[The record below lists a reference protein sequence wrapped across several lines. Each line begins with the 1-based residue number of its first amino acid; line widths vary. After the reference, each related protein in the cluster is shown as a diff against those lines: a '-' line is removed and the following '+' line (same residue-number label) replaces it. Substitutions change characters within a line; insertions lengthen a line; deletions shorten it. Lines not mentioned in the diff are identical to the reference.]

1 MENSLLKIS
10 RIGIPLL
17 LIGTL
22 FLSSDF
28 FIDREINPK
37 IYVFV
42 VLSYVFGICLLLL
55 YRRKLMISSWGI
67 TVILFI
73 LYINVDSMFTASC
86 RLTTLCLWGFGVLL
100 LFFTHVPISK
110 NTDRIIVLL
119 CVLQSVY
126 GLLQYWNL
134 IRNTTIYPVT
144 GSFDNPAG
152 FSACLSTAFP
162 LIFLLLQNNKLY
174 KLSGIVSGVII
185 GTAIVVSGS
194 RAGIICLTISLFIYA
209 YTRLFPKI
217 GKLRWL
223 LFLCLLIVG
232 AALFIHLYTLK
243 KDSATGR
250 ILIWRVTTDMI
261 ADKPILGG
269 RSGFFHANYMQ
280 YQARFF
286 ELNSCSRY
294 GLLAD
299 NINHPFNEYLYLI
312 VEYGLIAFI
321 LFIVQVV
328 VLVRQY
334 HASLPYTLCL
344 LSLVLFALFS
354 YPLKYPFTW
363 VIAAYCLA
371 HFVRKKSN
379 KTVFS
384 IARFKGLKVVGA
396 VFLSIGLFRVIQDI
410 RFEYEWM
417 RVTQVEYSAPT
428 SEVLR
433 QYGNLYDRW
442 SGNYHFLYS
451 YAALL
456 SRKGEYE
463 KSNEILTECQRYF
476 DDCDVQTIV
485 AENHYHL
492 GNWIQAESHYLTA
505 AHMCP
510 NRFFPLYGLY
520 KIYIVLN
527 DRNKALEIAD
537 RILVKKVKIPSQT
550 VQHIV
555 EEMREYVRTES
566 CK

>member
-1 MENSLLKIS
+1 MESCLFKIS

-17 LIGTL
+17 LVGTL
-22 FLSSDF
+22 FLSLDF
-28 FIDREINPK
+28 FIDKEINPK
-37 IYVFV
+37 IYAFV
-42 VLSYVFGICLLLL
+42 ILSYILGICLLFL
-55 YRRKLMISSWGI
+55 YRGKFMISSWGI
-67 TVILFI
+67 TVVLLI

-100 LFFTHVPISK
+100 LFFTHVPIPK
-110 NTDRIIVLL
+110 NTDKIIVVL

-134 IRNTTIYPVT
+134 TRNTTIYPVT

-174 KLSGIVSGVII
+174 KLSGIVSGVVI

-194 RAGIICLTISLFIYA
+194 RAGIICLAISLFIYA
-209 YTRLFPKI
+209 YTRLFSKI
-217 GKLRWL
+217 GKLKWL
-223 LFLCLLIVG
+223 LFLCLFIVG
-232 AALFIHLYTLK
+232 VALLIHLYTLK

-250 ILIWRVTTDMI
+250 ILIWQVTTDMI

-269 RSGFFHANYMQ
+269 RNGYFHANYMQ
-280 YQARFF
+280 YQAHFF
-286 ELNSCSRY
+286 ERNPCSRY

-299 NINHPFNEYLYLI
+299 NVNHPFNEYLYLM
-312 VEYGLIAFI
+312 VEYGLIAFVVFII
-321 LFIVQVV
+321 LIII
-328 VLVRQY
+328 LVRQY
-334 HASLPYTLCL
+334 HAPLPYMLCL
-344 LSLVLFALFS
+344 LSLGIFALFS

-363 VIAAYCLA
+363 IIAAYCLA
-371 HFVRKKSN
+371 HFTRKNNNVKP
-379 KTVFS
+379 FS
-384 IARFKGLKVVGA
+384 ITTPKGLKAVGII
-396 VFLSIGLFRVIQDI
+396 FLSIGLFRVIQDI
-410 RFEYEWM
+410 RFENGWL

-428 SEVLR
+428 SEILR

-442 SGNYHFLYS
+442 SGNYYFLYS

-463 KSNEILTECQRYF
+463 KSNKILTECQRYF

-492 GNWIQAESHYLTA
+492 GNWIQAESHYFTA

-527 DRNKALEIAD
+527 ERNKALEIAD
-537 RILVKKVKIPSQT
+537 SILVKKVKIPSQT
-550 VQHIV
+550 VRHIM
-555 EEMREYVRTES
+555 EEMREYVKRES
-566 CK
+566 CE